1 MSQIQERPF
10 ATRTEGELF
19 LMSEFLEREI
29 KSMSEKNALVQ
40 AEMRFRAEAI
50 AGGPVT
56 LDYRSDTTLNGKIGG
71 IGDSYADQ
79 SKAYAIRMSLI
90 GIGVLVVIAAVVCL
104 VV

>member
-29 KSMSEKNALVQ
+29 KAMSEKNALVQ
-40 AEMRFRAEAI
+40 AEMRYRAEAA
-50 AGGPVT
+50 AGAPVT
-56 LDYRSDTTLNGKIGG
+56 LDCRSDTSLNGKTGG

-79 SKAYAIRMSLI
+79 SKAYAIRISLI
-90 GIGVLVVIAAVVCL
+90 GIVVLVAITAVVCL
-104 VV
+104 VA